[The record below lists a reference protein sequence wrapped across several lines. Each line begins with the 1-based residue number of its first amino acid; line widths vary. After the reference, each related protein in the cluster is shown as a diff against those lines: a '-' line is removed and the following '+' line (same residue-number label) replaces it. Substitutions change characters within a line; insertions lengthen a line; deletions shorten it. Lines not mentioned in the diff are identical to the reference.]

1 MKKTIRIP
9 AELRRD
15 AGIAEVKED
24 GTIRLSISSDE
35 PYLRYDWYADEEY
48 YEQLDHSPQGVDMGR
63 IKTGTALLFNHD
75 RDMQLGTIN
84 SPSLENG
91 RCYVMAK
98 MSDASDVA
106 GYIQRVREGI
116 LKDTSIG
123 YNLTDDGTCI
133 GVKDGIP
140 IYQFKF
146 AINEASLVTIPA
158 DTSVGVGRQRSTKD
172 AKGEE
177 IRMRE
182 ISVEVTNPI
191 DGAKK
196 KTNNETTRQNLMAT
210 ETTPPATE
218 APKINVEAER
228 EDAAQK
234 AIEAYHKKCDDI
246 RSWIASLDNPEW
258 REAATEFAKAFY
270 KPSDK
275 RTFGEFK
282 AEVITQFKGV
292 TAVVET
298 AEINMSKK
306 EMRRF
311 SVVELIR
318 QAWSGKLDGFYKEKS
333 DNVATITKRP
343 AEGVYIPDDISN
355 RSLQEIHGLGTRQMS
370 NIGHQIGQQ
379 QRALTVGSFA
389 AGGALVGTELL
400 AGSLIELLLNKVAF
414 LNGFVYLGGLVG
426 NVSIPKV
433 TGGQTSYWLP
443 EGASVTSSN
452 MTFSQL
458 GLVPHRL
465 IASTAYDKQLIAQA
479 SLSVEALV
487 RDTIARI
494 MAVEKNR
501 AMINGSGSSGEPLG
515 LLNITGV
522 QSNTTT
528 VNVPTW
534 AQIVNF
540 WTKLATA
547 NADMLGPIS
556 WLMAPAASGNLQS
569 LPKIGTTFPIFIQ
582 ENGMVNGYPVN
593 TTNNVPSG
601 LGILGVGSEFIVAD
615 WAGIDIVVN
624 PYSLDLSSQIRTTV
638 MMYTDNG
645 MRHEVAFVVSS
656 QSMAAA

>member
-1 MKKTIRIP
+1 MIEEGEGEKKSKRI
-9 AELRRD
+9 
-15 AGIAEVKED
+15 
-24 GTIRLSISSDE
+24 SISSTA
-35 PYLRYDWYADEEY
+35 PYIRYDWRTDTEYWEVLSHKADDVGDER
-48 YEQLDHSPQGVDMGR
+48 LKLGLP
-63 IKTGTALLFNHD
+63 ILFNHM
-75 RDMQLGTIN
+75 RNSHLGRATKYNNDGEKIDVGTLDDVIW
-84 SPSLENG
+84 SEGEDAKSKRKDVENG
-91 RCYVMAK
+91 SLVGT
-98 MSDASDVA
+98 SV
-106 GYIQRVREGI
+106 GYSVTGPGR
-116 LKDTSIG
+116 KIG
-123 YNLTDDGTCI
+123 T
-133 GVKDGIP
+133 KDGMDILEFP
-140 IYQFKF
+140 WSPHEFSF
-146 AINEASLVTIPA
+146 CTIEA
-158 DTSVGVGRQRSTKD
+158 DTSVGAGRHRSKTD
-172 AKGEE
+172 ADGKE
-177 IRMRE
+177 IEMQE
-182 ISVEVTNPI
+182 ISVEVKNGVDSSSKETNTNP
-191 DGAKK
+191 
-196 KTNNETTRQNLMAT
+196 TRQNLMAT

-234 AIEAYHKKCDDI
+234 AIEAFHKKGDDI
-246 RSWIASLDNPEW
+246 RTWIASLENPEW
-258 REAATEFAKAFY
+258 REAAEAFSKSFL

-292 TAVVET
+292 TMAVET

-333 DNVATITKRP
+333 DNVAAITKRP

-355 RSLQEIHGLGTRQMS
+355 RSLQEIHGLGTRQMG

-379 QRALTVGSFA
+379 QRALTVGSFT

-528 VNVPTW
+528 MNVPTW